1 MKKGSKFL
9 ALPPEQ
15 ENKAYFDNDDSE
27 DNKLECGMNRKRLQI
42 GYQRK

>member
-1 MKKGSKFL
+1 MKKRSKFL
-9 ALPPEQ
+9 ALPPKQ
-15 ENKAYFDNDDSE
+15 KNKAYFDDDSE